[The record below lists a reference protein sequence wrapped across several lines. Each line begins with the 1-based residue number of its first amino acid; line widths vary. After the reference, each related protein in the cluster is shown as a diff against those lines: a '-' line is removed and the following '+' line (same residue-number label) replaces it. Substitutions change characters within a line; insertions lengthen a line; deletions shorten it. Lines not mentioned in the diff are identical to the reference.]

1 MKKSKFA
8 FLTIGLC
15 AAVFA
20 CAETVAYIATAKNT
34 PQTGW
39 LGRVESVMF
48 NSTNATGTA
57 TLNAVT
63 DLLIDGKVVPCTNT
77 IATAT
82 LANGQAVVTP
92 TNVFV
97 AAGQRIVVSGTA
109 FPGGSATV
117 WIRK

>member
-1 MKKSKFA
+1 MKK
-8 FLTIGLC
+8 LTLLTFGLC

-20 CAETVAYIATAKNT
+20 FSETVAYIATSRNT
-34 PQTGW
+34 PQSGW
-39 LGRVESVMF
+39 LGQVESVVF

-57 TLNAVT
+57 TLSAVT
-63 DLLIDGKVVPCTNT
+63 DLLIGGRTVSFTNT
-77 IATAT
+77 IANAT

-92 TNVFV
+92 TNAYV
-97 AAGQRIVVSGTA
+97 AAGQKIIVSGTA

>member
-1 MKKSKFA
+1 MKKHILLA
-8 FLTIGLC
+8 VALC

-20 CAETVAYIATAKNT
+20 SAETVAYIATKQNT

-39 LGRVESVMF
+39 SGHVQSVQF
-48 NSTNATGTA
+48 ASTNATGTA
-57 TLNAVT
+57 ALSAIT
-63 DLLIDGKVVPCTNT
+63 DLLVNGKIVSFTNT

-82 LANGQAVVTP
+82 LAGGVATVTP

-97 AAGQRIVVSGTA
+97 ASKQRIVVSGTA

-117 WIRK
+117 WIKK